1 MGKKVHF
8 NKLFSVKNVSVFLI
22 GILSIGLFFYVLNSR
37 DKSVLSNSIT
47 NELSEVK
54 TLFDFVKL
62 DAQSSN
68 GIYYYN
74 GTNVNNNMLFADKC
88 WQIVRTTENGGVKL
102 IYNGDPVNGTCNTTT
117 NYIGSSA
124 YNNNAN
130 KVTSVGYMYG
140 DYDYGKINFFT
151 DSKSTTTN
159 GSWGNAATNYYY
171 GTAAIWDGE
180 KYTLQN
186 EKSGNSGDYN
196 MALTHKYTCGSLTA
210 GMTCDIVYVAS
221 ANGMSFGGGGG
232 TTTYVSLPPGRD
244 YGPLDYFEILE
255 NFETASTMGGQGN
268 AVWLYSNS
276 VYYNTSSRA
285 FNLKTNGSSNFDY
298 VNYDMSTWSDTTKTT
313 INTKHFTCFVTE
325 KTVTS
330 VSLKSSF
337 PNTSTMFLAPISD
350 FYNITNST
358 KIDTPC
364 TELFYVFYSGNAGLY
379 YLKLDSQL
387 MDNSEI
393 SSILSSINSGNYLT
407 ETLLVD
413 NSKNSSIKKVVDA
426 WYNSHFSNYS
436 DLEEYLIDDVYV
448 NDRSLSTG
456 GGWNPNVDLTT
467 PLQFKAYNGNTSNF
481 NESDKLTLPVGLL
494 SYDEAVLAGV
504 TSSSSSYFG
513 NNSFWL
519 MTSYSYDEYSI
530 DGVEYDMLAK
540 SYIINNCLSSATV
553 DSTNYVRPVISV
565 KQEMPV
571 TGSGTPDDPYR
582 IVDSF
587 SVTYS
592 FSGDYPDVALPTGGD
607 YAEGSEVSIDNS
619 ITVGQK
625 VNGYIFNG
633 WTSSDVTISDNKFTM
648 PANNVSLVG
657 TWNKLVLPELT
668 IVPEYEDNNP
678 LGRIYY
684 RVNVSNPYDF
694 KLENIKIQIADS
706 SCYSSRCNY
715 ENDIYTYYELDPNS
729 SFVLYTSV
737 LSMEPGTYTA
747 SAKVVGVSGEN
758 VTFDADN
765 ATLVSASASTVASL
779 KVCSY
784 ITGGSNGSVAQFEL
798 YGSNVLYSGDYPE
811 FYYTT
816 YFSSDFAVKDNNCV
830 EYYLGTNYE
839 YYILQRNRME
849 YTFDFVSGLID
860 EDEEY
865 FILEPK
871 EYVINYYYNYENK
884 KYFHNGDRVENDFD
898 NIVLI

>member
-22 GILSIGLFFYVLNSR
+22 GFLSIGLFFYVLNSR
-37 DKSVLSNSIT
+37 DKSVLSNS
-47 NELSEVK
+47 NNNFLSSSEVK
-54 TLFDFVKL
+54 SLFDFVKL

-102 IYNGDPVNGTCNTTT
+102 IYNGDPANGTCNTTT

-140 DYDYGKINFFT
+140 DYDYGSINFYT
-151 DSKSTTTN
+151 ETQAASYMGGGT
-159 GSWGNAATNYYY
+159 GNEFIY
-171 GTAAIWDGE
+171 GEDAVLNSDGT
-180 KYTLQN
+180 YTLTN
-186 EKSGNSGDYN
+186 AKSYTATSDWQMGN
-196 MALTHKYTCGSLTA
+196 THKYTCFVPDTNKE
-210 GMTCDIVYVAS
+210 YK
-221 ANGMSFGGGGG
+221 G
-232 TTTYVSLPPGRD
+232 TTDYQCGDSVYITAYQITGGNIMESGTAYYISLPNTESYYQED
-244 YGPLDYFEILE
+244 YTSLLADFTTGGFLPDTSY
-255 NFETASTMGGQGN
+255 TATWAFGTDVTYNSSTGEYTLSGT
-268 AVWLYSNS
+268 V
-276 VYYNTSSRA
+276 T
-285 FNLKTNGSSNFDY
+285 D
-298 VNYDMSTWSDTTKTT
+298 YDMSGWGTSHLD
-313 INTKHFTCFVTE
+313 IDNSHFTCFRVNG
-325 KTVTS
+325 
-330 VSLKSSF
+330 VSCESL
-337 PNTSTMFLAPISD
+337 
-350 FYNITNST
+350 Y
-358 KIDTPC
+358 
-364 TELFYVFYSGNAGLY
+364 YVIYSGEGGLY
-379 YLKLDSQL
+379 FFRIKSQADLTSYKNGTYLNSILQ
-387 MDNSEI
+387 DNSN
-393 SSILSSINSGNYLT
+393 NSNVKSV
-407 ETLLVD
+407 VD
-413 NSKNSSIKKVVDA
+413 N
-426 WYNSHFSNYS
+426 WYAANIVGSE
-436 DLEEYLIDDVYV
+436 DEEYIIDDVYY
-448 NDRSLSTG
+448 NDRATADY
-456 GGWNPNVDLTT
+456 GGWVSSNSMTRLSYF
-467 PLQFKAYNGNTSNF
+467 QAYNRTAF
-481 NESDKLTLPVGLL
+481 NVALNDTYDSFSKSSASAKLTYPVGLL
-494 SYDEAVLAGV
+494 SYDEALMSGASKT
-504 TSSSSSYFG
+504 TSSYLGNNAFWLSTPHSFIEYKEADNTGEGTYYYEMKASVYSVSSTGVLSSSY
-513 NNSFWL
+513 
-519 MTSYSYDEYSI
+519 
-530 DGVEYDMLAK
+530 
-540 SYIINNCLSSATV
+540 V

-565 KQEMPV
+565 NQEMPV
-571 TGSGTPDDPYR
+571 TGSGTPEDPYR

-592 FSGDYPDVALPTGGD
+592 FFGDYPDVALPTGGD

-668 IVPEYEDNNP
+668 IEPEYEYNNS

-684 RVNVSNPYDF
+684 YVNVSNPYDF
-694 KLENIKIQIADS
+694 KLENVKIQIANS
-706 SCYSSRCNY
+706 SCYSSKCNY

-729 SFVLYTSV
+729 SFSLYTYVNSSV
-737 LSMEPGTYTA
+737 PGTYTA

-765 ATLVSASASTVASL
+765 STLVSASASTVASL

-784 ITGGSNGSVAQFEL
+784 VTGGSNGSVAQFEL
-798 YGSNVLYSGDYPE
+798 YGSNMSLNGYYPE
-811 FYYTT
+811 FYYVP

-898 NIVLI
+898 NIVLN